1 MSWSFQKAKFWNWLQ
16 LERITYKTIW
26 KSRVLF
32 FNHEI
37 SLFLFLCKLF
47 FEINRHLSPEHIDY
61 FKTLH
66 LIIEFI
72 SKSTTQTTDNTLS
85 LLLWGNTDSQWTGR
99 QIWIFWTQLQSHQQ
113 AISKA
118 SCLACHM
125 LINNNYMKTFSSTIS
140 QNPLIYSIVLLCSLN
155 TFPSQRFW
163 EPIIPITFFPH

>member
-1 MSWSFQKAKFWNWLQ
+1 MGLLLETRRKGYLLLNTQDLCSGGEWSRYSNKVLRVGKTCVVGPSQHQTVIEGYLSREWKDIFLLLSAHCNLWQMAR
-16 LERITYKTIW
+16 ERKIG
-26 KSRVLF
+26 LM
-32 FNHEI
+32 
-37 SLFLFLCKLF
+37 
-47 FEINRHLSPEHIDY
+47 
-61 FKTLH
+61 
-66 LIIEFI
+66 
-72 SKSTTQTTDNTLS
+72 KSTTQTTDNTLS

-155 TFPSQRFW
+155 TFPS
-163 EPIIPITFFPH
+163 